1 MANKAK
7 ILESL
12 AKSVETGNIS
22 QAETSAKDAV
32 AASMDAL
39 EAINEGLVKGMGV
52 VGDRYNIRQIY
63 LPQVLMAA
71 EAMYA
76 GLDVLTPHIKV
87 DSAHAPKK
95 VVIGT
100 VEGDTHDI
108 GKNIVK
114 AMLTA
119 AGFTTYDLG
128 NDVPVSS
135 FIEKAK
141 EVNADFVY
149 MSTLM
154 TPTMDAMKRVIDGL
168 KEEGLRAKVKVGVGG
183 APISRTFADDI
194 GADLYALNAHEATE
208 RTKALAAA

>member
-1 MANKAK
+1 MADKAK

-12 AKSVETGNIS
+12 GNAVETGDIPT
-22 QAETSAKDAV
+22 AEASANEALE
-32 AASMDAL
+32 AGLGPL
-39 EAINEGLVKGMGV
+39 EAINGGLVKGMGV
-52 VGDRYNIRQIY
+52 VGDRYNNREIY

-76 GLDVLTPHIKV
+76 GLGVLTPHIKL
-87 DSAHAPKK
+87 DAAQAPKK

-119 AGFTTYDLG
+119 AGFTMYDLG
-128 NDVPVSS
+128 NDAPVDS
-135 FIEKAK
+135 FIEKTK
-141 EVNADFVY
+141 EVGADYVY

-154 TPTMDAMKRVIDGL
+154 TPTMEAMKRVIDGL
-168 KEEGLRAKVKVGVGG
+168 QEEGLRAEVKIGIGG
-183 APISRTFADDI
+183 APISQDFANDI
-194 GADLYALNAHEATE
+194 GADLYALNAQEATNK
-208 RTKALAAA
+208 TKALATA

>member
-1 MANKAK
+1 MASKAE

-12 AKSVETGNIS
+12 SKSVQTGNIPEAEAGS
-22 QAETSAKDAV
+22 QEALAIG
-32 AASMDAL
+32 MDPL
-39 EAINEGLVKGMGV
+39 EAINEGLIKGMAV
-52 VGDRYNIRQIY
+52 VGDRYNTRQIY

-76 GLDVLTPHIKV
+76 GLDVLTPHIQV
-87 DSAHAPKK
+87 NGRAAPKK

-119 AGFTTYDLG
+119 AGLSVYDLG
-128 NDVPVSS
+128 NDAPVTD

-141 EVNADFVY
+141 EVDADFVY

-168 KEEGLRAKVKVGVGG
+168 REEGLRARVKVGVGG
-183 APISRTFADDI
+183 APISQAFADDI
-194 GADLYALNAHEATE
+194 GADVYALNAQEATE
-208 RTKALAAA
+208 RTKVLAAA

>member
-1 MANKAK
+1 MASRAE

-12 AKSVETGNIS
+12 AKSVETGDIATADTGA
-22 QAETSAKDAV
+22 QEALAIG
-32 AASMDAL
+32 MDPL
-39 EAINEGLVKGMGV
+39 EAINEGLIKGMAV
-52 VGDRYNIRQIY
+52 VGDRWNARQIY

-76 GLDVLTPHIKV
+76 GLDILTPHLRV
-87 DSAHAPKK
+87 DPANAPKR

-114 AMLTA
+114 VMLTA

-128 NDVPVSS
+128 NDAPVTN
-135 FIEKAK
+135 FIQKAK
-141 EVNADFVY
+141 EVDADFVY

-154 TPTMDAMKRVIDGL
+154 TPTMDAMVRVIDGL
-168 KEEGLRAKVKVGVGG
+168 KEEGLRARVRVGVGG
-183 APISRTFADDI
+183 APISPAFAEEI
-194 GADLYALNAHEATE
+194 GADLYALNAQEATE
-208 RTKALAAA
+208 RTKVLAAA

>member
-1 MANKAK
+1 MADKAK

-12 AKSVETGNIS
+12 GNSVETGDIPT
-22 QAETSAKDAV
+22 A
-32 AASMDAL
+32 AASAQEALDAGLDPL
-39 EAINEGLVKGMGV
+39 EAINEGLIKGMGV
-52 VGDRYNIRQIY
+52 VGDRYNNREIY

-76 GLDVLTPHIKV
+76 GLELLTPHIKV
-87 DSAHAPKK
+87 GAAQAPKK
-95 VVIGT
+95 IVIGT

-119 AGFTTYDLG
+119 AGFTMYDLG
-128 NDVPVSS
+128 NDAPVES
-135 FIEKAK
+135 FIERAR
-141 EVNADFVY
+141 EVGADFVY

-154 TPTMDAMKRVIDGL
+154 TPTMDAMNRVMDGL
-168 KEEGLRAKVKVGVGG
+168 REEGLRAQVKVGVGG
-183 APISRTFADDI
+183 APISQDFADDI
-194 GADLYALNAHEATE
+194 GADLYALNAQEATE

>member
-1 MANKAK
+1 MADKAK

-12 AKSVETGNIS
+12 AKSVETGNIP
-22 QAETSAKDAV
+22 QAETSAKDVV
-32 AASMDAL
+32 AAGMDAL

-183 APISRTFADDI
+183 APISPSFADDI